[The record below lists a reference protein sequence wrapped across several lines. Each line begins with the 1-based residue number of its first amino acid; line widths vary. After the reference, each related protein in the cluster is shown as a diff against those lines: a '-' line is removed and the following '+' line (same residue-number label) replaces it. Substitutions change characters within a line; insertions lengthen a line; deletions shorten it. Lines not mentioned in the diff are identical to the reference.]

1 MTSRRYALWGALFG
15 LTFPIVA
22 TALQALLQPAADGF
36 FPSAARAQASL
47 PLLWIID
54 TAPLVLGFFAWYA
67 GGLEERRVSAERT
80 SRLAL
85 SDFSKEINRASQ
97 KLFST
102 VSSFS
107 ALASQNAASVR
118 ETMSTM
124 SQLAHTAQHA
134 ALTAETVVGVATS
147 TQRSS
152 EDGLKAADMASGE
165 MVRLAEDVR
174 ELASRIEGLNDR
186 MRDIFEIAT
195 VVDTVAE
202 RSQILA
208 GEASREV
215 EKNPAAQGFAAIV
228 DQMRRHAEDART
240 SAQRVKRL
248 LGDGHKAMM
257 AAMTAAEK
265 GAQRAE
271 RGAEVARTSGSAI
284 QRLAKALQESSKAAR
299 DIANVAQL
307 QDKGVDEVQKAMN
320 EIFLAT
326 EETVAGTKEVADGA
340 HSLLDLSERMQKLL
354 RR

>member
-1 MTSRRYALWGALFG
+1 MTRRTYLLRGALFG
-15 LTFPIVA
+15 LTFPIGG
-22 TALQALLQPAADGF
+22 TLLQALLQPAADGF
-36 FPSAARAQASL
+36 LASVARAQAM
-47 PLLWIID
+47 PLMWIVNTTPI
-54 TAPLVLGFFAWYA
+54 VLGVFAWYA
-67 GGLEERRVSAERT
+67 GRLEDRRVVAERT
-80 SRLAL
+80 SRLAIT
-85 SDFSKEINRASQ
+85 DFSKEISRASQ

-118 ETMSTM
+118 EAMETM
-124 SQLAHTAQHA
+124 SQLAHTAQRA
-134 ALTAETVVGVATS
+134 ALTAETVVGVAKS

-152 EDGLKAADMASGE
+152 EEGLKAADEASGE
-165 MVRLAEDVR
+165 MLKLAEEVR

-186 MRDIFEIAT
+186 MRDIFEIAS

-208 GEASREV
+208 AEAAREV

-228 DQMRRHAEDART
+228 EQMRGHAEDARS

-248 LGDGHKAMM
+248 LGEGHKAMM

-271 RGAEVARTSGSAI
+271 RGAEVARSSGSAI
-284 QRLAKALQESSKAAR
+284 QRLAKALQESSQAAR
-299 DIANVAQL
+299 DIAQVAQQ

-326 EETVAGTKEVADGA
+326 EETATGTREVAGGA
-340 HSLLDLSERMQKLL
+340 HSLMELSERMQKLL

>member
-15 LTFPIVA
+15 LLFPICA
-22 TALQALLQPAADGF
+22 LLLQALLQPSPAGF
-36 FPSAARAQASL
+36 ASSVAHAL
-47 PLLWIID
+47 AMPLMWIVA
-54 TAPLVLGFFAWYA
+54 TAPIVLGVGGWWV
-67 GGLEERRVSAERT
+67 GGLEDRHLAAERT

-85 SDFSKEINRASQ
+85 SDFSKEISRASQ

-118 ETMSTM
+118 ETMSNM
-124 SQLAHTAQHA
+124 SQLAHTAQQA

-152 EDGLKAADMASGE
+152 ESGLKAANEASAE
-165 MVRLAEDVR
+165 MVKLAEDVR

-186 MRDIFEIAT
+186 MRDIFEIAS

-208 GEASREV
+208 AEAAREV

-228 DQMRRHAEDART
+228 GQMRQHAEDARS
-240 SAQRVKRL
+240 SAQRVKKL
-248 LGDGHKAMM
+248 LGEGHKAMM

-271 RGAEVARTSGSAI
+271 RGAEVARSSGSAI
-284 QRLAKALQESSKAAR
+284 QRLAQALQESSKAAR
-299 DIANVAQL
+299 DIANVAQM

-326 EETVAGTKEVADGA
+326 EETVAGTREVAGGA
-340 HSLLDLSERMQKLL
+340 HSLMELSERMQKLL